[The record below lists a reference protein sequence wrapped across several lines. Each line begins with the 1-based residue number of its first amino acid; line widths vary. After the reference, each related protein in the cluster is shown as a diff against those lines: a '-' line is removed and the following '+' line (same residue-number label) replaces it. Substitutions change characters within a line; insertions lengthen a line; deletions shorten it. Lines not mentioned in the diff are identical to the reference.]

1 MVSLS
6 GVKEIIAD
14 TISLQE
20 GNQIVN
26 IKDKF
31 YDKSTLNTMLSSI
44 IGVPSNTLN
53 SLEKVSTA
61 LNGDP
66 NFFTTIS
73 GKLDDKQAKISNG
86 TSITG
91 SQNLLDTTTSKLKNI
106 VCSNLTIASV
116 KTLFMASSLSLPT
129 RPFSALPAFLI
140 ISLYFLYYYNNLFNS

>member
-66 NFFTTIS
+66 NF
-73 GKLDDKQAKISNG
+73 LQQLA
-86 TSITG
+86 
-91 SQNLLDTTTSKLKNI
+91 
-106 VCSNLTIASV
+106 V
-116 KTLFMASSLSLPT
+116 
-129 RPFSALPAFLI
+129 
-140 ISLYFLYYYNNLFNS
+140 NSMINKPR